1 VGGGGAAIF
10 RQKLLG
16 EDGSVRRSVVVVKE
30 PGFFSPKFGGDIFAR
45 FHAIARKL
53 RTRTRNSQFG
63 LLGQVFRAITNAVYM
78 AATARNVL
86 DTTSYKVQFVTME
99 LQIKYLQVMIP
110 DRTFYLEQ
118 LLM

>member
-1 VGGGGAAIF
+1 
-10 RQKLLG
+10 
-16 EDGSVRRSVVVVKE
+16 VRRGVVVVKQ
-30 PGFFSPKFGGDIFAR
+30 PGFFLAKVRGDIFAR

-78 AATARNVL
+78 EATVRNVL
-86 DTTSYKVQFVTME
+86 DTTSYKVPFVTME
-99 LQIKYLQVMIP
+99 LQIKYLKVKIL
-110 DRTFYLEQ
+110 DRTVYLGQ